1 VQYRLFSEISKFHLP
16 CGGAAI
22 IVPAWPA
29 KARPRIPRPR
39 RPDDAFGETPM
50 KTDDLL
56 ESEPRVINVG
66 LRSFADDLASCN
78 VSVVHVDWSP
88 PAVTDP
94 RIASLLAK
102 LGG

>member
-1 VQYRLFSEISKFHLP
+1 MRRRGDYRSGMAREGPTSDSP
-16 CGGAAI
+16 AA
-22 IVPAWPA
+22 PA
-29 KARPRIPRPR
+29 PR
-39 RPDDAFGETPM
+39 RLGETPM

-78 VSVVHVDWSP
+78 ASVVHVDWSP